1 MIDVQQLECF
11 CAVVRSGS
19 FSKAAAV
26 LAIGQPS
33 LSRQVRRLEEQLG
46 SKLLYRNGRGVALTP
61 SGSQFHETVSN
72 LIVQLKVA
80 YNQAADGGV
89 APAGEVTLGLPTS
102 MSSLVGAPVLRTLQM
117 QCPGIKL
124 RLMDGFSGH
133 VHEWLVSGRIDLA
146 ILHEA
151 RHAPAIAVEHLLSE
165 DLFLVG
171 RDAPAK
177 ALAEGSDPRIALPDL
192 TALPVRGRGT
202 DPGRRRKL
210 YRGRAPAGADLRV
223 ENEID
228 SLSAIKELIDGGGA
242 YSVLPIGCVHR
253 EVLAGTLKVWRIIG
267 PNVVNTM
274 VLAAA
279 QNRPFTSA
287 MQKVRSALRERIG
300 IVAETQTGW
309 HAGTVDAASL

>member
-19 FSKAAAV
+19 FSKAAAA
-26 LAIGQPS
+26 LAIGQPG

-46 SKLLYRNGRGVALTP
+46 AKLLYRNGRGVALTP
-61 SGSQFHETVSN
+61 SGSQFHETVTD
-72 LIVQLKVA
+72 LIVKLKVA
-80 YNQAADGGV
+80 YDQASDEGV

-102 MSSLVGAPVLRTLQM
+102 MSGLVGAPVLRTLKT

-124 RLMDGFSGH
+124 RLMDGFSGY

-171 RDAPAK
+171 RDAPPA
-177 ALAEGSDPRIALPDL
+177 ALAGPDPRIALAEL
-192 TALPVRGRGT
+192 AGLPLIVLGT
-202 DPGRRRKL
+202 DHGLRRQLDRVSA
-210 YRGRAPAGADLRV
+210 RAGVDLRI

-242 YSVLPIGCVHR
+242 YTVLPIGCVHR
-253 EVLAGTLKVWRIIG
+253 EVSAGTLKVWRIVG

-287 MQKVRSALRERIG
+287 MRTVRGALREQIA
-300 IVAETQTGW
+300 IVGRTQTGW
-309 HAGTVDAASL
+309 HVGGVDAVPP